1 MRVRCDGC
9 GEIQF
14 DGPVTMMVN
23 GEAIEQPDET
33 LHLHT
38 YHKAGYFIWELRASN
53 GTLLEG
59 RDGVPDVGHLCPEL
73 IP

>member
-14 DGPVTMMVN
+14 DQPVSMTVD
-23 GEAIEQPDET
+23 GVATVQPDDT

-38 YHKAGYFIWELRASN
+38 YHKDGYFIWELRSQF
-53 GTLLEG
+53 GVLLEG
-59 RDGVPDVGHLCPEL
+59 RDGVPGVGHQCPEL
-73 IP
+73 AR